1 MPIAILTGG
10 TSQER
15 EMAIR
20 SSIIFRE
27 NLPDADFYTFPEEME
42 KFLENYKKYNLVIP
56 VFHGT
61 YGEDGQIFAF
71 LKTLGIRTAF
81 SPWEVHALTID
92 KFVTDTLI
100 RRAHPVTN
108 ECIIKRGM
116 PIAPPP
122 GEYPFVVKPNRGG
135 STIGTNLVKDK
146 IELEWAVKEIHT
158 NHDDDALVQTLLS
171 GREFTVSILGNDRP
185 EVL

>member
-15 EMAIR
+15 DVAIR

-27 NLPDADFYTFPEEME
+27 NLPEADFYTFPEDLEQ
-42 KFLENYKKYNLVIP
+42 FLLNYTKYTLAIP

-100 RRAHPVTN
+100 RRAHPVPN

-135 STIGTNLVKDK
+135 STIGTNLVKDR

-158 NHDDDALVQTLLS
+158 NHDDDALVQTLLP